1 MWAVIPARAA
11 SVRLPGKNR
20 MRCAGV
26 PLIEWTVRA
35 ARAASCITSI
45 LITTDDTAILEA
57 YAPGPDVS
65 GPDLRLLS
73 RPPGLARPET
83 SIRCVLLHAL
93 EQVPA
98 LRAEPAFCL
107 LQPTSPLRTA
117 ADIEAAWKLFEEKKP
132 DQLWS
137 ATLTKPRAWHYAF
150 GSDGFLEIPD
160 PDLAE
165 AGASG
170 GTGTGDTGGEADK
183 NESPSW
189 AVVNGALYI
198 YATAQFLTG
207 RPPRRVAAYFMPPG
221 RSVDIDTPEDFTM
234 AEQLLAGRAQQ
245 QSL

>member
-20 MRCAGV
+20 KLCAGV

-45 LITTDDTAILEA
+45 LITTDDAAILEA
-57 YAPGPDVS
+57 YAARSNMPGSNVPGVS
-65 GPDLRLLS
+65 GPGLHLLA

-83 SIRCVLLHAL
+83 SIRCVLRHAL
-93 EQVPA
+93 DQVPG
-98 LRAEPAFCL
+98 LRAESAFCL

-150 GSDGFLEIPD
+150 GSDGFLELPD
-160 PDLAE
+160 PDSDPGA
-165 AGASG
+165 ASTGGASP
-170 GTGTGDTGGEADK
+170 A
-183 NESPSW
+183 W

-198 YATAQFLTG
+198 YATAQFLTD
-207 RPPRRVAAYFMPPG
+207 RPPRRVVAYFMPPG
-221 RSVDIDTPEDFTM
+221 RSVDIDTPEDFAM
-234 AEQLLAGRAQQ
+234 AEQLLAGGTPSGISSRR
-245 QSL
+245 